1 MDVGLRHQF
10 DRTEQTVQTPEVL
23 VFKPGCTGILVAG
36 DRYDVLS
43 VMQQVGDIK
52 LVGSESVFAVTCEQ
66 TVDPYV
72 DCGCHSMEDDG
83 DASSGLLG
91 VRKTLGHNELP
102 AVERHVIV
110 LRNIR
115 LQRILVAVPR
125 ILDIH
130 VLVLQ
135 QACHLQMARNL
146 GAAERG
152 IIEVLS
158 NEWLFVEVDV
168 GTLYDFDAPFSVKA
182 LREIGVLVTLR
193 IMREALVVGMCR
205 SAVDFEHSRVGQPR
219 LGCVLNT
226 IAVCHVSCFLSLLRC
241 E

>member
-1 MDVGLRHQF
+1 
-10 DRTEQTVQTPEVL
+10 
-23 VFKPGCTGILVAG
+23 
-36 DRYDVLS
+36 
-43 VMQQVGDIK
+43 
-52 LVGSESVFAVTCEQ
+52 
-66 TVDPYV
+66 
-72 DCGCHSMEDDG
+72 MEDDG

-110 LRNIR
+110 FRNIR

-168 GTLYDFDAPFSVKA
+168 GSLYDFDAPFSVKA

-193 IMREALVVGMCR
+193 IMRAGV
-205 SAVDFEHSRVGQPR
+205 R
-219 LGCVLNT
+219 LTSNT
-226 IAVCHVSCFLSLLRC
+226 VASVSHVSDACSTRLLFAMFPAFFHYFVVNDV
-241 E
+241 EAKLPLLVMINVFY

>member
-1 MDVGLRHQF
+1 
-10 DRTEQTVQTPEVL
+10 
-23 VFKPGCTGILVAG
+23 
-36 DRYDVLS
+36 
-43 VMQQVGDIK
+43 
-52 LVGSESVFAVTCEQ
+52 
-66 TVDPYV
+66 
-72 DCGCHSMEDDG
+72 MEDDG

-91 VRKTLGHNELP
+91 IRKTLGHNELP

-110 LRNIR
+110 FRNIR

-168 GTLYDFDAPFSVKA
+168 GSLYDFDAPFSVKA
-182 LREIGVLVTLR
+182 LREIGVLATLR

-205 SAVDFEHSRVGQPR
+205 RAVDFEHSRVGQPR

-226 IAVCHVSCFLSLLRC
+226 IAVCHVSYFLSLLRC